1 MSRIL
6 ITGAGGFVGRAVCHS
21 LRSAGHTLSG
31 TTRQETK
38 KRGPENI
45 PMYRVS
51 ESGKDTDWSQC
62 VVGADAIVHLA
73 GRAHVMKEKSS
84 NLFEAYRIANRDSS
98 VSLAEAAAKAGVKR
112 IVFISTVKVN
122 GEVTTNSPF
131 IETDP
136 PSPEGPYAV
145 SKWEAEK
152 CLEEVAKKH
161 NLELVIL
168 RVPLV
173 YGPYVKGNFFELI
186 DACACRKIL
195 PLDAIMNRRSLL
207 YVSNLASAINICL
220 EHPIAAGKTYFVSDG
235 TDLST
240 PELIKKISAALGIKE
255 RLYFIPILLLKAL
268 GILIGKIEAVTKLT
282 GSLQV
287 DSSLFKYELEWSPP
301 FTVEDGLN
309 ETVRWYLNNKRL

>member
-21 LRSAGHTLSG
+21 LRNAGHTLSG
-31 TTRQETK
+31 TTREATK

-45 PMYRVS
+45 PLYRVS
-51 ESGKDTDWSQC
+51 ELGQDTDWSQC

-73 GRAHVMKEKSS
+73 AHVHVMRENASE
-84 NLFEAYRIANRDSS
+84 NFEAYRVANRDGS
-98 VSLAEAAAKAGVKR
+98 VSLAEAAVGAGVKR

-131 IETDP
+131 VETDL
-136 PSPEGPYAV
+136 PSPVGVYAV

-152 CLEEVAKKH
+152 SLTEIANKS

-186 DACACRKIL
+186 EACARRKIL
-195 PLDAIMNRRSLL
+195 PLDAIINKRSLL
-207 YVSNLASAINICL
+207 YVSNLASAIKTTL
-220 EHPIAAGKTYFVSDG
+220 EHPVAAGKTYFVSDG
-235 TDLST
+235 DDLST
-240 PELIKKISAALGIKE
+240 PNLIRQITAALELKE
-255 RLYFIPILLLKAL
+255 RLFSVPILLLKAL
-268 GILIGKIEAVTKLT
+268 GVVTGQMEAVTKLT
-282 GSLQV
+282 ESLQV
-287 DSSLFKYELEWSPP
+287 DSSLIKYELEWTPP
-301 FTVEDGLN
+301 FTVEEGINQTASWFLK
-309 ETVRWYLNNKRL
+309 NKIL

>member
-1 MSRIL
+1 MSRVL
-6 ITGAGGFVGRAVCHS
+6 ITGAGGFVGRAVCQS
-21 LRSAGHTLSG
+21 LRSAGYTLSG
-31 TTRQETK
+31 TTRNETK

-51 ESGKDTDWSQC
+51 ELGKDTDWSQC

-73 GRAHVMKEKSS
+73 ARVHVTKEKSS
-84 NLFEAYRIANRDSS
+84 SPFEAYKTANRDSS
-98 VSLAEAAAKAGVKR
+98 VSLAEAAVKAGVKR

-136 PSPEGPYAV
+136 PSPVGPYAV

-152 CLEEVAKKH
+152 SLQEVAKKH

-173 YGPYVKGNFFELI
+173 YGPYVKGNFLELI
-186 DACACRKIL
+186 DACARRKIL
-195 PLDAIMNRRSLL
+195 PLNAIINQRSLL
-207 YVSNLASAINICL
+207 YVSNLASAIKISL
-220 EHPIAAGKTYFVSDG
+220 EHPIAVGKTYFVSDG

-240 PELIKKISAALGIKE
+240 PDLIREISAALGLKE

-268 GILIGKIEAVTKLT
+268 GVLTGKFEAVSKLT
-282 GSLQV
+282 ESLQV
-287 DSSLFKYELEWSPP
+287 DSSLFEYELEWSPP
-301 FTVEDGLN
+301 FTVEEGLS
-309 ETVRWYLNNKRL
+309 ETVRWFLNNKCL